1 MDGDYNGNIV
11 LISLTLSTFNNKTH
25 NSCDEKVANRNKKAT
40 TKAAFEFDI
49 VLDDELRRTK

>member
-40 TKAAFEFDI
+40 TKVAFGFDAK
-49 VLDDELRRTK
+49 LDDEL